1 MIIFCLFRRGLVGSI
16 VVAGYGFGS
25 LIWVPFQT
33 AYVNPDNSPAVMDPR
48 CSNGTRSG
56 EDTELD
62 CDNLYFTDL
71 DMLARV
77 PRMFLLS
84 GGLYALFGVISL
96 FLISEPSNTATA
108 AELKSIVAQSEKKQY
123 NTIQKD
129 DNNNSEQQQP
139 KSLTPKEVL
148 KTPLFYQVK
157 TTFYFC

>member
-1 MIIFCLFRRGLVGSI
+1 
-16 VVAGYGFGS
+16 
-25 LIWVPFQT
+25 
-33 AYVNPDNSPAVMDPR
+33 
-48 CSNGTRSG
+48 
-56 EDTELD
+56 
-62 CDNLYFTDL
+62 
-71 DMLARV
+71 MLARV

-157 TTFYFC
+157 TTFYFCQIITFYIVSDMDWLLQHCIM

>member
-1 MIIFCLFRRGLVGSI
+1 M
-16 VVAGYGFGS
+16 VAGYGFGS

-33 AYVNPDNSPAVMDPR
+33 AYVNPDNTQAVMDPR

-56 EDTELD
+56 EDMELD
-62 CDNLYFTDL
+62 CDNLYFTDP

-157 TTFYFC
+157 TTFFFC

>member
-1 MIIFCLFRRGLVGSI
+1 MRFQPGEGPSRGLLRDCTTGCGTDGSF
-16 VVAGYGFGS
+16 YS
-25 LIWVPFQT
+25 T
-33 AYVNPDNSPAVMDPR
+33 S
-48 CSNGTRSG
+48 SNGTRSG

-62 CDNLYFTDL
+62 CDNLYFTDP

-129 DNNNSEQQQP
+129 DNNNSEQQQS